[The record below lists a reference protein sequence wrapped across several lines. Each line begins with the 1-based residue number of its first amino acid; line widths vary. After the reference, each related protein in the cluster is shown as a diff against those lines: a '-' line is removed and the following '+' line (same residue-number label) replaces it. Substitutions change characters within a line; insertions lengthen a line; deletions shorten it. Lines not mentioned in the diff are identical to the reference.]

1 MRISDWSSDVCSSD
15 LRRLLVILHARRP
28 RKSVIDEQEAALS
41 IGHRQAKGQQRKQRL
56 YIRKG
61 AAAIAAASLLIQH
74 EQQHRS
80 IRAVAPHR
88 NLQQANRNGATFFA
102 SKEHRSEESRVGKE
116 CVGTFR
122 SRWSPY
128 HQKKTTQ
135 KHNK

>member
-1 MRISDWSSDVCSSD
+1 MRISAGVQTWLFRS
-15 LRRLLVILHARRP
+15 
-28 RKSVIDEQEAALS
+28 
-41 IGHRQAKGQQRKQRL
+41 RQAKGQQRKQRL

-102 SKEHRSEESRVGKE
+102 SKEHAALIIDAHDGCEIAACDYRVMPPRRSQQESGRAAE
-116 CVGTFR
+116 HT
-122 SRWSPY
+122 SELQSIM
-128 HQKKTTQ
+128 
-135 KHNK
+135 

>member
-28 RKSVIDEQEAALS
+28 RKSVIYEQEAALS

-102 SKEHRSEESRVGKE
+102 SKEHAALIIDAHEGCEIAACAYRVQNG
-116 CVGTFR
+116 R
-122 SRWSPY
+122 AS
-128 HQKKTTQ
+128 
-135 KHNK
+135 